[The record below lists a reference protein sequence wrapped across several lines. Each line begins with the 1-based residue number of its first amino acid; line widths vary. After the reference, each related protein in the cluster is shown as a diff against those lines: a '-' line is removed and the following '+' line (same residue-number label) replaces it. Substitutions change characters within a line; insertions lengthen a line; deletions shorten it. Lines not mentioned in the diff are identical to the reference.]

1 MKRLLVMIIIGLAA
15 YQGWQKISTWS
26 GIEPLYA
33 ESYVV
38 VYGRDSCG
46 WTQQMIRNLKA
57 AQIKYS
63 YRIVDDQQTADV
75 LHTRMQQSGISVRRY
90 NLPVVD
96 VNGKLSVRPDYNDVI
111 SQYNKAL

>member
-15 YQGWQKISTWS
+15 YQGWQKISTPD
-26 GIEPLYA
+26 GIESLYQ

-46 WTQQMIRNLKA
+46 WTQQMIRDLKIA
-57 AQIKYS
+57 KIKYY
-63 YRIVDDQQTADV
+63 YRIVDDKQTADI

-90 NLPVVD
+90 NLPVID
-96 VNGKLSVRPDYNDVI
+96 VNGMITVRPDPDDII
-111 SQYNKAL
+111 SRYFKSL